1 MSNNVSDDERNST
14 ASPSALDLESQRR
27 EQVAEIVA
35 FRRRLRGPDEAAYS
49 FPEECEEPE
58 RIRWVPI
65 FA

>member
-1 MSNNVSDDERNST
+1 M
-14 ASPSALDLESQRR
+14 ASSGISEELDSVAGPSALEVESQRR

-35 FRRRLRGPDEAAYS
+35 FRRRLRGPEEAAYS
-49 FPEECEEPE
+49 FPEENPEPE